1 MPFKTLEDKV
11 NTTAIVGGIAYITWH
26 IYYAVAAG
34 RRGLKF
40 IAW

>member
-11 NTTAIVGGIAYITWH
+11 NTTAIVGCITYITWH

-34 RRGLKF
+34 RWGLSF
-40 IAW
+40 LAW